1 MTSISCAI
9 CGEPHSDPFS
19 NEAGWFLLTENRWTD
34 RIRVLAYDSV
44 LATQEGVACVCSR
57 AHVREL
63 VVHWM
68 ITGRLDY
75 PFALVPSALPSDG
88 SKRGLQLSETE
99 PVEVDVRG
107 SRIVGELA
115 VHRESLTRILQE
127 NPQSLSGV
135 LEALIAAIGGTIQPF
150 QERPASKQKEE
161 IEELA
166 LTHA

>member
-1 MTSISCAI
+1 
-9 CGEPHSDPFS
+9 
-19 NEAGWFLLTENRWTD
+19 
-34 RIRVLAYDSV
+34 
-44 LATQEGVACVCSR
+44 
-57 AHVREL
+57 
-63 VVHWM
+63 M

-75 PFALVPSALPSDG
+75 PFALVSPVPPDASTNLDFT
-88 SKRGLQLSETE
+88 ETR

-135 LEALIAAIGGTIQPF
+135 LEALIAALGGSSPVPRPPQLQG
-150 QERPASKQKEE
+150 QEEE
-161 IEELA
+161 TEELA

>member
-1 MTSISCAI
+1 VTPVIPCAI
-9 CGEPHSDPFS
+9 CGEPHT
-19 NEAGWFLLTENRWTD
+19 NEDGWFLLTENRWTD
-34 RIRVLAYDSV
+34 RIRVLVYDPV
-44 LATQEGVACVCSR
+44 LATQEGIVCSCSR

-75 PFALVPSALPSDG
+75 PFALAPTVPLDDSPNRDFT
-88 SKRGLQLSETE
+88 ETR

-115 VHRESLTRILQE
+115 VHRESLTRILLE

-135 LEALIAAIGGTIQPF
+135 LEALIAALGGSSPVSRPPQVQG
-150 QERPASKQKEE
+150 QEEE
-161 IEELA
+161 TEELA